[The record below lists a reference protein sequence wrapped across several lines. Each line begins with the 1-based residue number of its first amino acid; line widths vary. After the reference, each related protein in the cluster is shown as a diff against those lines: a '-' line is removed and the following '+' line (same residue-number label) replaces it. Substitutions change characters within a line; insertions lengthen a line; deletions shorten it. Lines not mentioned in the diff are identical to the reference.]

1 MKENVPVATIMT
13 KSVVKLNIT
22 DSLSKAENL
31 FKVHQ
36 IRHIPVVS
44 KNEIVGMLSQTDLMK
59 IGIPDFDEEHEQ
71 LTSTVYNM
79 FTIEQVMTKKVVCVT
94 SFTTIKEVTKIFSEN
109 EFRALPVVYEDKLVG
124 IVTTTDIIRY
134 FLDHYSEC

>member
-1 MKENVPVATIMT
+1 MKENIPVATIMT

-59 IGIPDFDEEHEQ
+59 IGIPDFDEENEQ

-79 FTIEQVMTKKVVCVT
+79 FAIEQVMTKNVVCVT

-109 EFRALPVVYEDKLVG
+109 EFRALPVVYEGKLVG

-134 FLDHYSEC
+134 FLNHYNEC